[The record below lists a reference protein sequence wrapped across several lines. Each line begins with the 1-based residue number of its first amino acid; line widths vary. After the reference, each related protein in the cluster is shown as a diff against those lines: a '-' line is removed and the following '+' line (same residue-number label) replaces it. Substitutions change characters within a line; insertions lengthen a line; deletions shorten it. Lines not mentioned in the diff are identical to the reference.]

1 MWIQNR
7 VFTVQQEFSWCFP
20 FDEKFRF
27 EFPDISS
34 DNWNIIYWNF
44 RKRGWGI
51 PISQRE
57 FPFHLSF
64 LPEFP
69 GFSAEWF
76 DGRKFNNFQKKT
88 FLGSSYHLCPFWN
101 FRNFWLTR
109 KHSLI
114 LLTIAI
120 RKYLSDIWLRVRIT
134 VSADD
139 SCFSMICWCRI
150 LYCTQ
155 MLWLPMNSAHA
166 SPRYDSHIPWSGGRV
181 L

>member
-1 MWIQNR
+1 MLTIRWKIPVWISGYFQWQLEHY
-7 VFTVQQEFSWCFP
+7 FL
-20 FDEKFRF
+20 
-27 EFPDISS
+27 EFPEKRMRYTDFSTGISVPFKFS
-34 DNWNIIYWNF
+34 PGISGIF
-44 RKRGWGI
+44 GWMVRWPKI
-51 PISQRE
+51 QQ
-57 FPFHLSF
+57 FP
-64 LPEFP
+64 E
-69 GFSAEWF
+69 
-76 DGRKFNNFQKKT
+76 KT

-114 LLTIAI
+114 LLTITI
-120 RKYLSDIWLRVRIT
+120 CKYLSDIWLRVRIT

-139 SCFSMICWCRI
+139 SCFSMICWRRI